1 MQTFSLVFMKCSSF
15 IPTIN
20 TLIEVFKFCEKVP
33 FTDLLS
39 PLFITQGT
47 VGPGGSVSTMSDN
60 IWSTLRMT
68 LSLMGRSE
76 LHRAVDT
83 RDLDQLNAVF
93 QTESHDDGAVIV
105 WRENACR
112 MFGQEKKHMAFAN
125 NCVKGK
131 KSAHGILHENETNL
145 S

>member
-1 MQTFSLVFMKCSSF
+1 MKCSSF
-15 IPTIN
+15 IPTIS
-20 TLIEVFKFCEKVP
+20 TLIEAFKFCEEVP

-47 VGPGGSVSTMSDN
+47 VGPPGGSVSTMSDN

-93 QTESHDDGAVIV
+93 QAEAHDDGAVTV
-105 WRENACR
+105 
-112 MFGQEKKHMAFAN
+112 
-125 NCVKGK
+125 
-131 KSAHGILHENETNL
+131 
-145 S
+145 

>member
-1 MQTFSLVFMKCSSF
+1 MQTFYLMLMKCSSF

-20 TLIEVFKFCEKVP
+20 TLIEVLKFCEKVP

-47 VGPGGSVSTMSDN
+47 VGPGGSVTTMSDN

-105 WRENACR
+105 
-112 MFGQEKKHMAFAN
+112 
-125 NCVKGK
+125 
-131 KSAHGILHENETNL
+131 
-145 S
+145 